1 MDNMAKN
8 NWMAC
13 LNDSEITIRDIFAR
27 FTPAG
32 FPCEVLFFKSG
43 IAIGLSLT
51 CNIYVQ
57 VYTTN
62 LTKGCISE
70 ELSQ

>member
-32 FPCEVLFFKSG
+32 FPCEVLFLRV
-43 IAIGLSLT
+43 ALQLA
-51 CNIYVQ
+51 
-57 VYTTN
+57 
-62 LTKGCISE
+62 LA
-70 ELSQ
+70 